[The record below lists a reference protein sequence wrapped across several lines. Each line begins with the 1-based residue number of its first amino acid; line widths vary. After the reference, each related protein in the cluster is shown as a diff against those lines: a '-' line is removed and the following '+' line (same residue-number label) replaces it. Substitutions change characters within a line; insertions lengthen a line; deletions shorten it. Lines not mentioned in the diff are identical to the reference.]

1 MLKTA
6 AQRQKLTEELR
17 KAYNLKIRRTA
28 NAGVLIEMDGLSVLI
43 DGVCGKIA
51 PYEETPFSI
60 REELSENFPDIVAFT
75 HNHGDHYDCEYAA
88 LYEKATLRSTCGPE
102 SFLFKNFGDIILTGV
117 PTRHIGKADVE
128 HSGFIVEGS
137 RTIWFMG
144 DSSPLEW
151 RNKENLPIPDVVI
164 VPFAFANTPSAWK
177 ITKSLGA
184 KDIVIVHMPV
194 REEDTYGI
202 WEAVE
207 DTVND
212 EKNVFIPKMGETIE
226 I

>member
-6 AQRQKLTEELR
+6 AQRQKHTEELR
-17 KAYNLKIRRTA
+17 LAYNLKIRRTA
-28 NAGVLIEMDGLSVLI
+28 NAGVLIEMDGLSILI

-51 PYEETPFSI
+51 PYEETPSSI

-75 HNHGDHYDCEYAA
+75 HAHGDHFDREYAE
-88 LYEKATLRSTCGPE
+88 LYKKATLRSTCGPE

-117 PTRHIGKADVE
+117 STRHIGKADID
-128 HSGFIVEGS
+128 HTGFILEGS
-137 RTIWFMG
+137 KTVWFMG

-151 RNKENLPIPDVVI
+151 KNREDLPIADVVI
-164 VPFAFANTPSAWK
+164 VPFAFANTQSAWK
-177 ITKSLGA
+177 ITKSFGA
-184 KDIVIVHMPV
+184 ETIVIVHMPIK
-194 REEDTYGI
+194 EKDTYGI

-207 DTVND
+207 NTVKN
-212 EKNVFIPKMGETIE
+212 EENVFIPKMGEVIE